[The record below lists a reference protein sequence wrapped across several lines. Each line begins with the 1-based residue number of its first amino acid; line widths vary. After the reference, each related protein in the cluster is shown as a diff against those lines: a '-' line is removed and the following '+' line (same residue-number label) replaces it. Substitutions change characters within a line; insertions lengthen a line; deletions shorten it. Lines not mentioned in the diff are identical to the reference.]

1 MLLVIVRKINE
12 YVPFSSQK
20 TIQDEFL
27 PIRMDGDDNP
37 QTLWSCIIE
46 LDGPWRNQNPMIN

>member
-1 MLLVIVRKINE
+1 MNMFHLVRK
-12 YVPFSSQK
+12 K

-46 LDGPWRNQNPMIN
+46 LDGPMA